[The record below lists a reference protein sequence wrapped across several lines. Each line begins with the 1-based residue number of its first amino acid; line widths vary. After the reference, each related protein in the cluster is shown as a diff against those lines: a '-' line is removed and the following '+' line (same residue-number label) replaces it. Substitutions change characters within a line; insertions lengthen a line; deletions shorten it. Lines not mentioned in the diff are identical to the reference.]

1 MAIQLTLFPEIE
13 TKKYSNGVANKVNDE
28 DRFIHNWY
36 RFVLSFPPH
45 VVREYLQKFN
55 LSKGATVLDP
65 FCGTGTTVLESKLNG
80 LEGIGVEANPMAFFA
95 SKVKT
100 NFDVDEDVLLHDST
114 KIAKTASQ
122 ILVNL
127 PSGELKTLPAEQESL
142 LLSESISP
150 IPLHKT
156 LVLLEV
162 IRDSHSIYIDNQLLA
177 LATTTVKHSSNLHFG
192 PEVGVSRK
200 KKTDSDVIITWL
212 ETVKQMVWD
221 LKKIKENKYLP
232 SRIFNADS
240 RDLAKC
246 LERNSVDAVFTSPPY
261 PNEKDYTR
269 TTRLESVL
277 LGFITSRENLRCLK
291 KNLLRSN
298 SRNVYK
304 GDDDDK
310 YILHHPEIMK
320 IADEIENRRI
330 SLNKTSGFER
340 LYHKVTKLYFGG
352 IARHL
357 DGLKPYLRNGALLGY
372 VVGDQASYLQVYI
385 PTGKIVA
392 DIANDLGY
400 ETISIDLF
408 RTRFATATKRDMRE
422 EVVVL
427 KWRG

>member
-1 MAIQLTLFPEIE
+1 MAIQLTLFPDIEI
-13 TKKYSNGVANKVNDE
+13 KKYSNGVANKVDEE
-28 DRFIHNWY
+28 DRFVHNWY

-122 ILVNL
+122 ILADL
-127 PSGELKTLPAEQESL
+127 PSGELKTLPEEQESL

-156 LVLLEV
+156 LVLLEA
-162 IRDSHSIYIDNQLLA
+162 IRHSNSIYIDNQLLA
-177 LATTTVKHSSNLHFG
+177 LATSTVKHSSNLHFG

-200 KKTDSDVIITWL
+200 KKADSDVIGTWL

-232 SRIFNADS
+232 SHIFNADS

-246 LERNSVDAVFTSPPY
+246 FERNSIDAVFTSPPY

-310 YILHHPEIMK
+310 YIVHHPEIMK

-357 DGLKPYLRNGALLGY
+357 EALKPYLRNGALLGY

-400 ETISIDLF
+400 KTIGIDLF

-422 EVVVL
+422 EVVIL
-427 KWRG
+427 KWRA